1 METEGH
7 PGLED
12 LLVRMDH
19 EKAWEYEQKA
29 KQILSQLKIRN
40 FDQQVKYLSGGQ
52 LKRVALANALITE
65 PDLLILDE
73 PTTYL
78 DICHQLEVLELIE
91 KLNQDEKL
99 TVVMVLHD
107 INQAIRY
114 SQDILVLEDGIIK
127 YHGNPVEIMTHETIG
142 EIFKVDADIEIRQ
155 GRPSVIVNG
164 LL

>member
-1 METEGH
+1 M
-7 PGLED
+7 LF
-12 LLVRMDH
+12 R
-19 EKAWEYEQKA
+19 
-29 KQILSQLKIRN
+29 S
-40 FDQQVKYLSGGQ
+40 
-52 LKRVALANALITE
+52 
-65 PDLLILDE
+65 
-73 PTTYL
+73 YL

>member
-1 METEGH
+1 M
-7 PGLED
+7 
-12 LLVRMDH
+12 
-19 EKAWEYEQKA
+19 
-29 KQILSQLKIRN
+29 
-40 FDQQVKYLSGGQ
+40 
-52 LKRVALANALITE
+52 
-65 PDLLILDE
+65 
-73 PTTYL
+73 
-78 DICHQLEVLELIE
+78 
-91 KLNQDEKL
+91 

>member
-1 METEGH
+1 MFPSTIGEIIELAMEKTNTIH
-7 PGLED
+7 
-12 LLVRMDH
+12 
-19 EKAWEYEQKA
+19 
-29 KQILSQLKIRN
+29 LKNRIAAN
-40 FDQQVKYLSGGQ
+40 LSGGERQ
-52 LKRVALANALITE
+52 RVWIAMALAQE
-65 PDLLILDE
+65 PEILILDE